1 MRAMRSVDELAAQ
14 RLGMPV
20 LRAGEACIQRQ
31 DGGEK

>member
-1 MRAMRSVDELAAQ
+1 MRSVDELAA
-14 RLGMPV
+14 RRMGMPV